1 MSKLPT
7 GTITF
12 LFTDIEGSTQLWENH
27 ADGMSIALA
36 RHDAILRQAIETHN
50 GYVFKTAG
58 DAFYAV
64 FDTASAAPV
73 PGRGSR
79 RPDPADA
86 DHLRSRARCA
96 AGADRVRGYWSE
108 GRRWLEEVLS
118 ASRAMSAA
126 KRARGFNGIGV
137 LAWRQGDYVDAAS
150 ALEESLALYRQ
161 TGDKRGIA
169 CVLNILGLGEHL
181 E

>member
-1 MSKLPT
+1 
-7 GTITF
+7 
-12 LFTDIEGSTQLWENH
+12 
-27 ADGMSIALA
+27 
-36 RHDAILRQAIETHN
+36 
-50 GYVFKTAG
+50 
-58 DAFYAV
+58 
-64 FDTASAAPV
+64 
-73 PGRGSR
+73 
-79 RPDPADA
+79 
-86 DHLRSRARCA
+86 
-96 AGADRVRGYWSE
+96 
-108 GRRWLEEVLS
+108 
-118 ASRAMSAA
+118 MSAA